1 MSDLISR
8 SELLK
13 AFNNKNVQITFD
25 LPVEEVL
32 GEDVDLDDFA
42 MLVQDAIQA
51 YKKMAIDTII
61 NQPTAYDID
70 KVVEELKCDRCESCS
85 LLEVCAGS
93 KWCGECHNKIVEI
106 VKHGVISDD
115 VCEWKYNDTEY
126 YWESSCDH
134 LHIFMSDGPK
144 ENEYDFC
151 PYCGKKIKAGG
162 AYDD

>member
-8 SELLK
+8 SELI
-13 AFNNKNVQITFD
+13 NKIRGIVPGSQ
-25 LPVEEVL
+25 
-32 GEDVDLDDFA
+32 DVDFIVRL
-42 MLVQDAIQA
+42 
-51 YKKMAIDTII
+51 ID
-61 NQPTAYDID
+61 NQPTAYDVGKVAAKIKELDNPYDADGWFTSMKLD
-70 KVVEELKCDRCESCS
+70 K
-85 LLEVCAGS
+85 A
-93 KWCGECHNKIVEI
+93 IEI
-106 VKHGVISDD
+106 VKQGISDD